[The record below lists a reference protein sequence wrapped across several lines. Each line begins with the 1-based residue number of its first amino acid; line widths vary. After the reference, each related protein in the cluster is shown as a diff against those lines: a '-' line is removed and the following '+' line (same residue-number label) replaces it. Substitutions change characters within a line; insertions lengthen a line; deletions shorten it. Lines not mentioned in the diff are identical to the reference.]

1 MTDFEKIEIEA
12 NIRAQIDKLNKKI
25 AELKDFTEPVSPDDA
40 IGRISRMD
48 AIYNKTIFDASMRN
62 SQERLSQLT
71 EILQHINDAEFGICV
86 KCHQSIPAE
95 RLKIRPEIRFCT
107 NCLKK

>member
-1 MTDFEKIEIEA
+1 MTDSKKEIEA
-12 NIRAQIDKLNKKI
+12 NIRAQIKKLSKKI
-25 AELKDFTEPVSPDDA
+25 VELKDFTEPVSPDDA

-48 AIYNKTIFDASMRN
+48 VINNKTIFDAGMRN
-62 SQERLSQLT
+62 SQERLGQLT
-71 EILQHINDAEFGICV
+71 EILKHIYDADFGICT

-95 RLKIRPEIRFCT
+95 RLKIRLCS